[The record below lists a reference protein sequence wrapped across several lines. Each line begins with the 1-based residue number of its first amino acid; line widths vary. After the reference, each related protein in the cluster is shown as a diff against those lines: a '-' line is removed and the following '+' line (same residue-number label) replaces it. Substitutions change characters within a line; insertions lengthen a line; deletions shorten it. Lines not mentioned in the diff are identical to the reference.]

1 MNETQWLRHLLPLP
15 HEIAIEGVVE
25 CRPAQVGIRVAE
37 SAGELEIAAAAE
49 LRQLFAER
57 GGAEPSENQEFTI
70 FLGVVDSSDGRLDG
84 VQVDVERL
92 RDLPNSSQAY
102 AILPEGRKRLL
113 LYALNGK
120 GVSYA
125 ARTLYQL
132 LEPVLS
138 PQKLTVTIPLLC
150 VLDWPDIEERGLWN
164 FPDPVEWIPWM
175 ASLKL
180 NYGKMTST
188 DLVAVQKD
196 APGAASIDSARQEAA
211 RLRGFNYIP
220 YIVHLNFLHD
230 TGIFHVYPELAGK
243 GDGALAGRYFAHKEG
258 NQHRAPCAS
267 QPLLVQLIA
276 EWMDS
281 IATQGG
287 LEISCWLSERPCQ
300 CECDT
305 CLPVGQFVLET
316 RAFLAAWRRA
326 RERHPELAI
335 RIFSSTTTT
344 QSDHR
349 ILAELPPEVKFER
362 ACATGMERVPHLP
375 RDLLANPLLDGC
387 AAEGRWIA
395 SYDVPL
401 GVYGRVDTPEFKLP
415 HHSAHRIRDFVGQL
429 IRRRYSGAYGMMAWA
444 TQGKQTCGFNICA
457 LAEWSWN
464 LGGRNERDF
473 ALAWATRE
481 GYENPE
487 AVADW
492 AELVGP
498 VEFDV
503 YDSDFPVCYSWGQA
517 ADLVIER
524 RRPRL
529 GEGMFRYYLDPEDF
543 ARKRRVCEQ
552 ALEISAGFG
561 DDQNLA
567 RSTAVLLS
575 YVELCRCVYEV
586 ADLFATCTLTSL
598 EDQGSLRAL
607 LEELARAGESNVAA
621 IRSWR
626 AGLGPEPWHHRVHDA
641 IAATEDTVNAIQNHI
656 SERYFY

>member
-1 MNETQWLRHLLPLP
+1 MNETKWLRHLLPLP

-25 CRPAQVGIRVAE
+25 CRPDQVGIRVAE
-37 SAGELEIAAAAE
+37 GAGDLESAAATE

-57 GGAEPSENQEFTI
+57 TGVEPGEGKKEFTI
-70 FLGVVDSSDGRLDG
+70 LLGVADSDRRLDA
-84 VQVDVERL
+84 VDVDIERL
-92 RDLPNSSQAY
+92 QELSTSSQAY
-102 AILPEGRKRLL
+102 VIQPDSRARLL
-113 LYALNGK
+113 LCALDGK

-138 PQKLTVTIPLLC
+138 PEKVTVPLLR
-150 VLDWPDIEERGLWN
+150 VLDWPDVEERGLWN
-164 FPDPVEWIPWM
+164 FPDPGEWIPWLS
-175 ASLKL
+175 SLKL
-180 NYGKMTST
+180 NYGKMAST
-188 DLVAVQKD
+188 DLASVRK
-196 APGAASIDSARQEAA
+196 GESGTASIDFARREAA
-211 RLRGFNYIP
+211 LLRGFNYVP

-230 TGIFHVYPELAGK
+230 TGIFRVYPELAGK
-243 GDGALAGRYFAHKEG
+243 GDSALAGRYLAHKEG

-267 QPLLVQLIA
+267 QPLLVRLIA

-281 IATQGG
+281 IAAQGG
-287 LEISCWLSERPCQ
+287 AEISCWLSERPCQ
-300 CECDT
+300 CECDQ

-316 RAFLAAWRRA
+316 RAFLAAWARA
-326 RERHPELAI
+326 RELHPELAI

-344 QSDHR
+344 ESDHR

-375 RDLLANPLLDGC
+375 RDLIANPLLDRC
-387 AAEGRWIA
+387 AEEGRWIA

-429 IRRRYSGAYGMMAWA
+429 IRRGYSGTYGMMAWA
-444 TQGKQTCGFNICA
+444 TQAEQTCGFNICA
-457 LAEWSWN
+457 LAEYSWN
-464 LGGRNERDF
+464 LRGRSERDF

-481 GYENPE
+481 GYEDPR

-498 VEFDV
+498 IEFDV
-503 YDSDFPVCYSWGQA
+503 YDSDFPICYSWGQA
-517 ADLVIER
+517 ASMVIER
-524 RRPRL
+524 QRPRL
-529 GEGMFRYYLDPEDF
+529 GEGMFRYYPDPEDF
-543 ARKRRVCEQ
+543 ARKRRICEN
-552 ALEISAGFG
+552 ALEIAEGFG
-561 DDQNLA
+561 DDQKLA

-586 ADLFATCTLTSL
+586 ADLFATCELTLL
-598 EDQGSLRAL
+598 EDQGSLRVSL
-607 LEELARAGESNVAA
+607 GELTRAGENNIAA

-641 IAATEDTVNAIQNHI
+641 IWATEDTVNAIQNHI
-656 SERYFY
+656 SERCMY